1 MNHIMQIVKSLEE
14 SGLSIRDVSEASK
27 IDMVLGTLY
36 K

>member
-27 IDMVLGTLY
+27 NWHGFRYVI
-36 K
+36 